1 MSQRKSEIDRIL
13 RISMVPN
20 PLRGSAAAFLLG
32 PRQTGK
38 SVLLRRLFSD
48 ARFFDLLDT
57 RLSAELAVRPG
68 LFRERLL
75 ADPADTVVVDEVQK
89 VPALLDEVHY
99 LLENTSTSFVLCG
112 SSARKLWRKS
122 PNLLG
127 GRAVENFL
135 FPLVSAELP
144 DLDLDRMLNHGGL
157 PAHYLVDEPRLLLRS
172 YLDTYIKEEII
183 DESATR
189 NIPGFSRFLAVVGAT
204 HGRQLNY
211 ANVARETGV
220 SAGTVR
226 GYYQILEDT
235 LLGFT
240 LEPWRRSTKRRMVE
254 TAKFYLFDPGVAGEL
269 DPESSSVVEGS
280 DAYGRAFEH
289 FLISEVRAFLSYGR
303 RSERLRYW
311 RTSSGREV
319 DLIVGEMRAAF
330 EFKSSREVRGRDLAG
345 MRALL
350 EEHDPPARMIV
361 CREERSRVTD
371 DGIRITP
378 WQEFCADLWKG
389 ALW

>member
-1 MSQRKSEIDRIL
+1 M
-13 RISMVPN
+13 
-20 PLRGSAAAFLLG
+20 
-32 PRQTGK
+32 
-38 SVLLRRLFSD
+38 LLRRLFPD

-57 RLSAELAVRPG
+57 ALTAELSVRPKT
-68 LFRERLL
+68 FREILL

-89 VPALLDEVHY
+89 VPALLDEVHF
-99 LLENTSTSFVLCG
+99 LLESTSTRFVLCG
-112 SSARKLWRKS
+112 SSARKLRRQA

-127 GRAVENFL
+127 GRAVEHFL

-157 PAHYLVDEPRLLLRS
+157 PAHYLVDDPRPLLRS
-172 YLDTYIKEEII
+172 YLSTYIKEEII

-189 NIPGFSRFLAVVGAT
+189 NIPGFSRFLEVVGAT

-211 ANVARETGV
+211 ANVARESGV
-220 SAGTVR
+220 SASTVR
-226 GYYQILEDT
+226 GYYRILEDT

-269 DPESSSVVEGS
+269 DPETSGVAEGS

-289 FLISEVRAFLSYGR
+289 FLISEVRAYLSYGSR
-303 RSERLRYW
+303 DERLRYW
-311 RTSSGREV
+311 RTSAGKEV
-319 DLIVGEMRAAF
+319 DLVVGNMRAAL
-330 EFKSSREVRGRDLAG
+330 EFKSSKEIRGRDLAG
-345 MRALL
+345 LRALL
-350 EEHDPPARMIV
+350 EEHDPPVRMVV
-361 CREERSRVTD
+361 CREERPRLTD

-378 WQEFCADLWKG
+378 WREFCSSLWKG
-389 ALW
+389 ELW